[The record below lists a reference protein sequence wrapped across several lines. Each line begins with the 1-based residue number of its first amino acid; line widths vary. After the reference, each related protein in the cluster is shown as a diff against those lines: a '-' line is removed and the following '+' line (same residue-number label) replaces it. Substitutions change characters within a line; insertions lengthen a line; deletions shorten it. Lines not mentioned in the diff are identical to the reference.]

1 MRQVVNVMQ
10 ITLYQTNSE
19 AARANKNISSIDT
32 VNAVPTDDLDIL
44 APVVVLDYN
53 TAYLATNYIY
63 IDLFK
68 RFYFITDRA
77 VTIGKRIVITC
88 AVDAL
93 MSWVPYMGNND
104 ITVTR
109 SQAAG
114 ITKMPD
120 NKLPIIPC
128 EKEITSTVLR
138 SNFFTKTDTN
148 SYLLSV
154 IGGDNT

>member
-1 MRQVVNVMQ
+1 MQ

-19 AARANKNISSIDT
+19 AARAEKNLSAIDT

-44 APVVVLDYN
+44 APVIVLNYDA
-53 TAYLATNYIY
+53 AYLAANYVY

-68 RFYFITDRA
+68 RFYYITDRA

-88 AVDAL
+88 AVDVL
-93 MSWVPYMGNND
+93 MSWVQYMGNND

-128 EKEITSTVLR
+128 EKEITSTIL
-138 SNFFTKTDTN
+138 SSSFFTKTDIN

>member
-1 MRQVVNVMQ
+1 MQ
-10 ITLYQTNSE
+10 IILYQTNSE
-19 AARANKNISSIDT
+19 AARANKNLSLIDT
-32 VNAVPTDDLDIL
+32 VNAVPTDDIDIL

-53 TAYLATNYIY
+53 AAYLSANYVY
-63 IDLFK
+63 IGLFH
-68 RFYFITDRA
+68 RYYYITDRA
-77 VTIGKRIVITC
+77 VTIGKRIIITC

-128 EKEITSTVLR
+128 EKEITSTILN
-138 SNFFTKTDTN
+138 SSFFTKTDTN